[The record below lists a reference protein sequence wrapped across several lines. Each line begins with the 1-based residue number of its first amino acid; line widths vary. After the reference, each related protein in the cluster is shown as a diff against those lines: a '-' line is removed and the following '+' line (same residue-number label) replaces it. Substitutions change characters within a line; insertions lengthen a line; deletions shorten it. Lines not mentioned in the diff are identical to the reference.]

1 MKDFL
6 NNELHIGDFVI
17 INQNTLTGSST
28 TRKILKRAIV
38 ENFTKKQ
45 VITNKGYIYPDNV
58 IKIFVEND
66 RTLIHQHEDKGE

>member
-6 NNELHIGDFVI
+6 NNELFIGDLVI
-17 INQNTLTGSST
+17 INQNTMTGSST

-45 VITNKGYIYPDNV
+45 VVTNKGYIAPDNV

-66 RTLIHQHEDKGE
+66 KQIEELKEDI

>member
-6 NNELHIGDFVI
+6 NNELSVGDSVV

-28 TRKILKRAIV
+28 TRKILKKAVI
-38 ENFTKKQ
+38 EKFTKQQ
-45 VITNKGYIYPDNV
+45 VVTNKGYIYPDNV

-66 RTLIHQHEDKGE
+66 EPTRR

>member
-6 NNELHIGDFVI
+6 NNELSVGDGVV

-28 TRKILKRAIV
+28 TRKILKKAVV
-38 ENFTKKQ
+38 EKFTKQQ
-45 VITNKGYIYPDNV
+45 VVTNKGYIYPDNV

-66 RTLIHQHEDKGE
+66 EPTRR

>member
-6 NNELHIGDFVI
+6 NNELSVGDSVV

-28 TRKILKRAIV
+28 TRKILKKAVV
-38 ENFTKKQ
+38 EKFTKQQ
-45 VITNKGYIYPDNV
+45 VVTNKGYIYPDNV

-66 RTLIHQHEDKGE
+66 EPTRR